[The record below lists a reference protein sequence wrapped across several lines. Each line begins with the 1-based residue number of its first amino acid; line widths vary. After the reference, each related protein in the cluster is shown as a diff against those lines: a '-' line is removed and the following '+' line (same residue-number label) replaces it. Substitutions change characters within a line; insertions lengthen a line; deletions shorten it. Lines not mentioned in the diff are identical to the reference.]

1 MTEEE
6 HILTVLQFGDSF
18 FPSGAV
24 SFSWGIEM
32 LKEDNIIMSKKGVND
47 FLENQLIHKWA
58 TFERVVIAHTYLSA
72 DKINDVVAIDKLVE
86 SMTVTSELRDGS
98 KRLGSALLATHTK
111 LNTPGAE
118 EYQRLIQENSAH
130 GHLPVIHGLISK
142 SIGQSKN
149 SALII
154 SAYNF
159 CVAILGAAI
168 RLGIIGHID
177 CQKSLNKFRPLISE
191 LTTQDIPSLENIYAF
206 TPYADIASMRHE
218 NTNTR
223 LFAN

>member
-1 MTEEE
+1 
-6 HILTVLQFGDSF
+6 
-18 FPSGAV
+18 
-24 SFSWGIEM
+24 
-32 LKEDNIIMSKKGVND
+32 
-47 FLENQLIHKWA
+47 
-58 TFERVVIAHTYLSA
+58 
-72 DKINDVVAIDKLVE
+72 
-86 SMTVTSELRDGS
+86 MTVTSELRNGS

-111 LNTPGAE
+111 LNTPGAQ
-118 EYQRLIQENSAH
+118 EYQRLILKSSAH
-130 GHLPVIHGLISK
+130 GHLPVVHGLISK
-142 SIGQSKN
+142 SIGQSKK

-159 CVAILGAAI
+159 SVAILGAAI

-177 CQKSLNKFRPLISE
+177 CQKSLNKFRQLISE
-191 LTTQDIPSLENIYAF
+191 LTTQEIPSLEKIHAF

>member
-6 HILTVLQFGDSF
+6 HILTILQYGDSF

-24 SFSWGIEM
+24 SFSWGVEM
-32 LKEDNIIMSKKGVND
+32 LKEDNIITSINCVND
-47 FLENQLIHKWA
+47 FLENQLINKWA
-58 TFERVVIAHTYLSA
+58 PFDRVVIAHAYLSA
-72 DKINDVVAIDKLVE
+72 DKINEVIIIDKLVE
-86 SMTVTSELRDGS
+86 SMTVTSELRNGS

-111 LNTPGAE
+111 LNTPGAQ
-118 EYQRLIQENSAH
+118 EYQRLILENSAH

-142 SIGQSKN
+142 SIGHSKN

-159 CVAILGAAI
+159 CVSILGAAI

-177 CQKSLNKFRPLISE
+177 CQMSLNKFRQLISE
-191 LTTQDIPSLENIYAF
+191 LTTQKIPSLENIHAF

>member
-6 HILTVLQFGDSF
+6 HILTILQFGDSF

-32 LKEDNIIMSKKGVND
+32 LKEDQVITSIKD
-47 FLENQLIHKWA
+47 IDHFLDNQLINKWA
-58 TFERVVIAHTYLSA
+58 PFERVVLAHTYSDA
-72 DKINDVVAIDKLVE
+72 TNTDKVIAIDNLVE
-86 SMTVTSELRDGS
+86 SMTVTSELRNGS
-98 KRLGSALLATHTK
+98 KRLGTALLATHTK
-111 LNTPGAE
+111 LNTPLTHN
-118 EYQRLIQENSAH
+118 YQQLVLDNCAH
-130 GHLPVIHGLISK
+130 GHLPIVQGLISK
-142 SIGQSKN
+142 SIGQSKTA
-149 SALII
+149 ALII

-159 CVAILGAAI
+159 CVSILGAAI
-168 RLGIIGHID
+168 RLGIVGHID
-177 CQKSLNKFRPLISE
+177 CQNSLSKFRHLIAE
-191 LTTQDIPSLENIYAF
+191 LATQPIPSLENIHAF

>member
-1 MTEEE
+1 MTKEE
-6 HILTVLQFGDSF
+6 HILTILQFGDSL

-32 LKEDNIIMSKKGVND
+32 LKEDDVITSIKGVD
-47 FLENQLIHKWA
+47 HFLENQLINKWA
-58 TFERVVIAHTYLSA
+58 PFERVVLAHAYLNS
-72 DKINDVVAIDKLVE
+72 DNIDEVVAIDNLVE
-86 SMTVTSELRDGS
+86 SMTVTSELRNGS
-98 KRLGSALLATHTK
+98 KRLGTALLSTHVK
-111 LNTPGAE
+111 LNTPLAHR
-118 EYQRLIQENSAH
+118 YQQLVLDKCAY
-130 GHLPVIHGLISK
+130 GHLPIVQGFISK

-154 SAYNF
+154 SAYNY

-177 CQKSLNKFRPLISE
+177 CQKSLSKFRRLISV
-191 LTTQDIPSLENIYAF
+191 LTTQPLPRLENIHAF

-218 NTNTR
+218 NANTR

>member
-6 HILTVLQFGDSF
+6 HILTILQFGDSF

-32 LKEDNIIMSKKGVND
+32 LKEDDVITSIKGIDN
-47 FLENQLIHKWA
+47 FLENQLINKWA
-58 TFERVVIAHTYLSA
+58 TFERVILAHTYLNA
-72 DKINDVVAIDKLVE
+72 DNINKVSTIDNLVE
-86 SMTVTSELRDGS
+86 CMTVTSELREGS
-98 KRLGSALLATHTK
+98 KRLGTALLATHTR
-111 LNTPGAE
+111 LNTPNAYR
-118 EYQRLIQENSAH
+118 YQRLILDNCAH
-130 GHLPVIHGLISK
+130 GHLPIVQGLISK
-142 SIGQSKN
+142 SVGHSKN
-149 SALII
+149 STLII

-168 RLGIIGHID
+168 RLGIVGHID
-177 CQKSLNKFRPLISE
+177 CQNSLSKFRRLIAE
-191 LTTQDIPSLENIYAF
+191 LATQLIPSLENIHAF

-218 NTNTR
+218 NANTR